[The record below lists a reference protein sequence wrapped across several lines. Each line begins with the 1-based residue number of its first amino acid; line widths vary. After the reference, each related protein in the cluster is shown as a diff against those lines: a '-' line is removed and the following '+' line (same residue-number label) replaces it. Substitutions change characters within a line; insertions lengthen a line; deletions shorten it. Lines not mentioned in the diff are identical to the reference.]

1 MYDSL
6 VCSLYTELVVSDCFI
21 TFHKLRN
28 NIGLLRYTHLCLK
41 SCLSCLYYVSIWL
54 VYFSFL
60 WNSRSPNY
68 STSSFISTESS
79 SSLVGVNRWVQ
90 PIWLCPPPPLLM
102 YTTQC
107 FFFKTK
113 INRACKLNFTCLHS
127 STWMSGL

>member
-6 VCSLYTELVVSDCFI
+6 VWSLYTEVVVLNRFI
-21 TFHKLRN
+21 TFHKMRN
-28 NIGLLRYTHLCLK
+28 NIELLRYTHLCSK
-41 SCLSCLYYVSIWL
+41 SCLSCLYYVSIRL

-90 PIWLCPPPPLLM
+90 PIWLWPPPPPLLM

-107 FFFKTK
+107 FF
-113 INRACKLNFTCLHS
+113 
-127 STWMSGL
+127 